1 MPTPSHADEKKTK
14 KQIMHVTRIPYMYLR
29 LGITRRQDSDQ
40 KIEQMRWFRR
50 LLRRNAL
57 RLPPMAW
64 PLSSEKSENT
74 SSVLVQDNVLKI
86 NARYVATLAVLAHP
100 IQQWSCPER
109 SIRRQDV
116 STIVHVA
123 KNGSV
128 MLTKE
133 NLPAVKQKMWIG
145 GIFYKNHASEYKH

>member
-1 MPTPSHADEKKTK
+1 
-14 KQIMHVTRIPYMYLR
+14 MHVTRIPYMYLR

-86 NARYVATLAVLAHP
+86 NARYVATLAVLAHSV
-100 IQQWSCPER
+100 QKWSCPE
-109 SIRRQDV
+109 SFISRQDV

-123 KNGSV
+123 KNGLV

-133 NLPAVKQKMWIG
+133 NRPGLMQDIWICVM
-145 GIFYKNHASEYKH
+145 FFKKHT